1 MHQRFLSMVRDRGR
15 VAPAGGVFMSGQ
27 LRIAILILVFGS
39 AAGFCQTAS
48 SSTPSEAR
56 QYSFTLSA
64 SGKWTDTNLN
74 LQKGEEVVITPAT
87 AGCANQTSTSSAET
101 NLPLS
106 SAPAGSLIARLSAAE
121 TPIPVNAN
129 GKIEIQQ
136 PSHLYLGLNGKC
148 SADASVTVQV
158 SELSQSD
165 KLKQQLASAA
175 QIWLQGQFGN
185 NAGEAAGKLLG
196 NSTASTP
203 ATTTALKVSNAP
215 LDPRLQKDINSLPR
229 RVNDQFKNLGDMVN
243 FVLIGSE
250 SEVKSA
256 LAAANWHIADTSNA
270 GAVVA
275 AINNT
280 YEKEDYLAMPMS
292 TLYLFG
298 RPQDYGYEMAEPI
311 AMVASRNHFRLW
323 KAPFTWNG
331 QTVWAGAGTHDI
343 GFAKDKRNGSITHK
357 VDPNLDGER
366 TNIGQSLEA
375 AGKVQSMSYYLPT
388 NPVTGAKVATGDS
401 YTSDGRI
408 LVVFL
413 K

>member
-1 MHQRFLSMVRDRGR
+1 MVRDRDR
-15 VAPAGGVFMSGQ
+15 VAPARAAGFFMSGQ
-27 LRIAILILVFGS
+27 LRIAILILGLGS
-39 AAGFCQTAS
+39 AAGFCQTTSTS
-48 SSTPSEAR
+48 SPSEAK

-64 SGKWTDTNLN
+64 AGKWTDTNLD
-74 LQKGEEVVITPAT
+74 LQKGEEVHISPAT
-87 AGCANQTSTSSAET
+87 AGCANQDSTSSAQQS
-101 NLPLS
+101 LPLA
-106 SAPAGSLIARLSAAE
+106 SAPAGSLIARLSATA
-121 TPIPVNAN
+121 TPITVNTK
-129 GKIEIQQ
+129 GEIEILE

-148 SADASVTVQV
+148 PTDATVTVQV
-158 SELSQSD
+158 SELSQAD
-165 KLKQQLASAA
+165 KLKQQLGNAA

-185 NAGEAAGKLLG
+185 DAGEAAGKLLG
-196 NSTASTP
+196 NSAASAP
-203 ATTTALKVSNAP
+203 ATTTPLKVSNAP

-250 SEVKSA
+250 SDVKSA
-256 LAAANWHIADTSNA
+256 LAAANWHIADTSNV

-280 YEKEDYLAMPMS
+280 YQKEDYLAMPMS

-331 QTVWAGAGTHDI
+331 QTLWAGAGTHDI

-375 AGKVQSMSYYLPT
+375 TGKVQSISYYLPT